1 MEYQK
6 NEMDS
11 KYPATELEKKI
22 EHLDIDVAS
31 ASSLVCDETLNLTEQ
46 NDVSPEE
53 LERYN
58 FLMETSKE
66 LYPGVCHYFIHTCV
80 IEQIQEE
87 KGIEINPKNVEEIR
101 DKYDNN
107 LEYASM
113 EIKNFDDE

>member
-1 MEYQK
+1 MESQK
-6 NEMDS
+6 NEI
-11 KYPATELEKKI
+11 YPATELQKKI
-22 EHLDIDVAS
+22 EHLDIDV
-31 ASSLVCDETLNLTEQ
+31 ETLNLSEQ

-87 KGIEINPKNVEEIR
+87 KGLESDPKNVEELR
-101 DKYDNN
+101 SKYDNN

-113 EIKNFDDE
+113 EIKNFDDDE

>member
-1 MEYQK
+1 MENQK
-6 NEMDS
+6 NE

-22 EHLDIDVAS
+22 EHLDIDV
-31 ASSLVCDETLNLTEQ
+31 VCDETLNLTD

-87 KGIEINPKNVEEIR
+87 KGIILDPKNVEELR
-101 DKYDNN
+101 SKYDNN
-107 LEYASM
+107 IEYNSM
-113 EIKNFDDE
+113 ELKNFDDDE

>member
-1 MEYQK
+1 MESSK
-6 NEMDS
+6 NEIEA
-11 KYPATELEKKI
+11 KTYPATELEKKI
-22 EHLDIDVAS
+22 EHLDIDEA
-31 ASSLVCDETLNLTEQ
+31 TLDIDVEQ

-87 KGIEINPKNVEEIR
+87 KGVILDPKNVEEIR
-101 DKYDNN
+101 NRYDNN
-107 LEYASM
+107 LEYNSM
-113 EIKNFDDE
+113 ELKNFDDDE

>member
-1 MEYQK
+1 MESTK
-6 NEMDS
+6 NDLDL
-11 KYPATELEKKI
+11 KYPATDLEKKI
-22 EHLDIDVAS
+22 EHLDIDV
-31 ASSLVCDETLNLTEQ
+31 ETLNLTEQ

-87 KGIEINPKNVEEIR
+87 KGIELDPKNVEELR
-101 DKYDNN
+101 SKYDNN
-107 LEYASM
+107 LEYSSM

>member
-1 MEYQK
+1 MESQK
-6 NEMDS
+6 NEI
-11 KYPATELEKKI
+11 YPATELEKKI
-22 EHLDIDVAS
+22 EHLDIDV
-31 ASSLVCDETLNLTEQ
+31 ETLNLSEQ

-87 KGIEINPKNVEEIR
+87 KGIEIDPKNVEEIR

-113 EIKNFDDE
+113 EIRNFDDE

>member
-1 MEYQK
+1 MESSK
-6 NEMDS
+6 NEIEL
-11 KYPATELEKKI
+11 KYPATELAKKI
-22 EHLDIDVAS
+22 EHLDIDV
-31 ASSLVCDETLNLTEQ
+31 ETLNITEQ

-87 KGIEINPKNVEEIR
+87 KGYTLDPEHIEEIR
-101 DKYDNN
+101 SRYDNN
-107 LEYASM
+107 LEYNSI
-113 EIKNFDDE
+113 ELKNFDDE

>member
-1 MEYQK
+1 MQSQK
-6 NEMDS
+6 NEI
-11 KYPATELEKKI
+11 YPATELEKKI
-22 EHLDIDVAS
+22 EHLDIDV
-31 ASSLVCDETLNLTEQ
+31 ETLNLSQQ

-87 KGIEINPKNVEEIR
+87 KGIDINPINVEELR

-113 EIKNFDDE
+113 EIQNFDDE

>member
-1 MEYQK
+1 MENQK
-6 NEMDS
+6 NE

-22 EHLDIDVAS
+22 EHSDV
-31 ASSLVCDETLNLTEQ
+31 ETLNLTEQ

-87 KGIEINPKNVEEIR
+87 KGIELDPKNVEELR

-107 LEYASM
+107 LLYETM

>member
-1 MEYQK
+1 MEDQK
-6 NEMDS
+6 NERQQADLSAMIE
-11 KYPATELEKKI
+11 PKI
-22 EHLDIDVAS
+22 
-31 ASSLVCDETLNLTEQ
+31 ETLNLTEQ

-87 KGIEINPKNVEEIR
+87 KGIELDPKNVEELR

-107 LEYASM
+107 LLYETM

>member
-1 MEYQK
+1 MKSQK
-6 NEMDS
+6 NEIDL
-11 KYPATELEKKI
+11 KYPATELERKI
-22 EHLDIDVAS
+22 EHLDIDV
-31 ASSLVCDETLNLTEQ
+31 ETLNLTEQ

>member
-1 MEYQK
+1 MQSQK
-6 NEMDS
+6 NEI
-11 KYPATELEKKI
+11 YPATELEKKI
-22 EHLDIDVAS
+22 EHLDIDV
-31 ASSLVCDETLNLTEQ
+31 ETLNLSEQ

-87 KGIEINPKNVEEIR
+87 KGIEIDPKNVEEIR

-113 EIKNFDDE
+113 EIRNFDDE

>member
-1 MEYQK
+1 MESK
-6 NEMDS
+6 NEI
-11 KYPATELEKKI
+11 YPATELEKKI
-22 EHLDIDVAS
+22 EHLDIDV
-31 ASSLVCDETLNLTEQ
+31 ETLNLTEQ

-66 LYPGVCHYFIHTCV
+66 LYPGVCHFFIHTCV

-87 KGIEINPKNVEEIR
+87 KGIEIEPKTIEELR
-101 DKYDNN
+101 TVYDNN

-113 EIKNFDDE
+113 EIKNFDDDE

>member
-1 MEYQK
+1 MESQK
-6 NEMDS
+6 NEI
-11 KYPATELEKKI
+11 YPATELQKKI
-22 EHLDIDVAS
+22 EHLDIDV
-31 ASSLVCDETLNLTEQ
+31 ETLNLSEQ

-87 KGIEINPKNVEEIR
+87 KGLESDPKNVEELR
-101 DKYDNN
+101 SKYDNN

>member
-1 MEYQK
+1 MDSQK
-6 NEMDS
+6 NEIDL
-11 KYPATELEKKI
+11 KYPATELERKI
-22 EHLDIDVAS
+22 EHLDIDV
-31 ASSLVCDETLNLTEQ
+31 ETLNLTEQ
-46 NDVSPEE
+46 NDVSQEE

>member
-1 MEYQK
+1 MENQK
-6 NEMDS
+6 NERQQADLS
-11 KYPATELEKKI
+11 ATKYPATELEKKI
-22 EHLDIDVAS
+22 EHLDIDV
-31 ASSLVCDETLNLTEQ
+31 ETLNLTDNE
-46 NDVSPEE
+46 VSPEE

-87 KGIEINPKNVEEIR
+87 KGIEIDSKNVEDLR

-107 LEYASM
+107 LLYETID
-113 EIKNFDDE
+113 IKNFDDDE

>member
-1 MEYQK
+1 MESQK
-6 NEMDS
+6 NEI
-11 KYPATELEKKI
+11 YPATDLEKKI
-22 EHLDIDVAS
+22 EHLDIDV
-31 ASSLVCDETLNLTEQ
+31 ETLNLTEQ

-87 KGIEINPKNVEEIR
+87 KGIEIDPKNVEEIR
-101 DKYDNN
+101 DKYYNN

>member
-1 MEYQK
+1 MENQK
-6 NEMDS
+6 NE
-11 KYPATELEKKI
+11 LEPKI
-22 EHLDIDVAS
+22 
-31 ASSLVCDETLNLTEQ
+31 ETLNLTDNE
-46 NDVSPEE
+46 VSPEE

-87 KGIEINPKNVEEIR
+87 KGIEIDPKNVEEIR

-113 EIKNFDDE
+113 EIKNFDE

>member
-1 MEYQK
+1 MESQK
-6 NEMDS
+6 NEI
-11 KYPATELEKKI
+11 YPATELEKKI
-22 EHLDIDVAS
+22 EHLDIDV
-31 ASSLVCDETLNLTEQ
+31 ETLNLTEQ
-46 NDVSPEE
+46 NDVSPQE

-87 KGIEINPKNVEEIR
+87 KGIEIDPKSVEEIR

-113 EIKNFDDE
+113 EIRNFDDDE

>member
-1 MEYQK
+1 MESQK
-6 NEMDS
+6 NEI
-11 KYPATELEKKI
+11 YPATELEKKI
-22 EHLDIDVAS
+22 EHLDIDV
-31 ASSLVCDETLNLTEQ
+31 ETLNLTEQ

-66 LYPGVCHYFIHTCV
+66 LYPGVCHFFIHTCV

-87 KGIEINPKNVEEIR
+87 KGIEIEPKTIEELR
-101 DKYDNN
+101 TVYDNN

-113 EIKNFDDE
+113 EIKNFDDDE

>member
-1 MEYQK
+1 MESTK

-11 KYPATELEKKI
+11 KPELCSGTYPATELEKKI
-22 EHLDIDVAS
+22 EHLDIDV
-31 ASSLVCDETLNLTEQ
+31 ETLNLTQQ

-87 KGIEINPKNVEEIR
+87 KGIEIDPKNVEEIR

-113 EIKNFDDE
+113 EIRNFDDDE

>member
-1 MEYQK
+1 MENQK
-6 NEMDS
+6 NEI
-11 KYPATELEKKI
+11 YPATELEKKI
-22 EHLDIDVAS
+22 EHLDIDV
-31 ASSLVCDETLNLTEQ
+31 ETLNLTEQ
-46 NDVSPEE
+46 NDVSPQE

-87 KGIEINPKNVEEIR
+87 KGIEIDPKSVEEIR

-113 EIKNFDDE
+113 EIRNFDDDE

>member
-1 MEYQK
+1 MESQK
-6 NEMDS
+6 NEI
-11 KYPATELEKKI
+11 YPATELEKKI
-22 EHLDIDVAS
+22 EHLDIDV
-31 ASSLVCDETLNLTEQ
+31 ETLNLTEQ

-87 KGIEINPKNVEEIR
+87 KGIEIDPKNVEEIR

-113 EIKNFDDE
+113 EIKNFDDDE